1 MTRTILRDLAVAGA
15 IVLSTAAIS
24 PAADTRVFGGFS
36 LDPDQFDGGFQFRT
50 SRNVEGF
57 SFRPMVDVGLGDDR
71 TRIGVGGHFVVSSSS
86 NAGKFRPYFGL
97 GPALQIFSSDRGND
111 GAEAG
116 IDFIVGLRHRGG
128 FFMEGLVGALD
139 SPSFRLVVGF
149 SLN

>member
-15 IVLSTAAIS
+15 ITLSTAALS
-24 PAADTRVFGGFS
+24 SASDTRVFGGVS
-36 LDPDQFDGGFQFRT
+36 LDPDQFNAGLQFRT
-50 SRNVEGF
+50 AQGVEGF
-57 SFRPMVDVGLGDDR
+57 SFRPTIDVGLGDNL

-86 NAGKFRPYFGL
+86 AAGRFRPYFGL

-128 FFMEGLVGALD
+128 FFFEGLVGALD
-139 SPSFRLVVGF
+139 SPSVRLVVGF
-149 SLN
+149 SLK